1 MGRPIQR
8 PSVLRHTRRQPLSQS
23 RVAAPARIPRKLV
36 LIGYGAT
43 VLLLGLVGLLVQ
55 DVKVGG
61 ILLVLYGI
69 TAILAKIPSADTFKM
84 AIISMSSIII
94 LAFLGNTTLIK
105 NFAEYTFLLLAIGV
119 ICTAVEMHRASR
131 LRR

>member
-55 DVKVGG
+55 DVTVGR

-84 AIISMSSIII
+84 AIIS
-94 LAFLGNTTLIK
+94 
-105 NFAEYTFLLLAIGV
+105 
-119 ICTAVEMHRASR
+119 
-131 LRR
+131 